1 MGTGVGEQDELEGV
15 GEQDEPSDCHADM
28 SPVEEKGQRKNWVAR
43 ASDSRA
49 APRGLLH
56 GTTRVGTRIPSGL
69 VIARAA
75 QKVHPQG
82 PATRSCQ
89 LPALLTASRR
99 ETHGCHIGFSNISNN
114 ISYNF
119 LD

>member
-56 GTTRVGTRIPSGL
+56 GTTRVGTRPLPDLSLPGLPRKCIPK
-69 VIARAA
+69 A
-75 QKVHPQG
+75 
-82 PATRSCQ
+82 
-89 LPALLTASRR
+89 LPPGAVSYLLFSRR
-99 ETHGCHIGFSNISNN
+99 AEGRPMAAT
-114 ISYNF
+114 
-119 LD
+119 